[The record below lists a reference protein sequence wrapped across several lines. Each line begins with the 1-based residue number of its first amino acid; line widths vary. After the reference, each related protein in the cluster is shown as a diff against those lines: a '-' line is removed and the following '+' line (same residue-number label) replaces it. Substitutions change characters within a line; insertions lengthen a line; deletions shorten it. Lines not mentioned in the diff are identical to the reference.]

1 MEFALN
7 WTASQMML
15 TIKLTG
21 SAYEYYDGRAP
32 ESTSLSSEQKS
43 RCVKTLPSLLEWLS
57 YCFFFPTL
65 LVGPPCGLS
74 EYLAFT
80 DRSMF
85 KNEPGGRIPSCWS
98 WNGVGRKLLVSLIA
112 LIYHFIHAKF
122 VETIFVCLFFFFF

>member
-21 SAYEYYDGRAP
+21 SAYEYYDGR
-32 ESTSLSSEQKS
+32 SSDTASMSAEQQS
-43 RCVKTLPSLLEWLS
+43 RRVKVMPSLLEWLA

-74 EYLAFT
+74 EYLAFS

-85 KNEPGGRIPSCWS
+85 KNEPGGRIPSCMT
-98 WNGVGRKLLVSLIA
+98 WNGLGRKLAVAVVA
-112 LIYHFIHAKF
+112 LIYHFLHAK
-122 VETIFVCLFFFFF
+122 